1 MNYIFVDFEMETID
15 RCFKAERKVS
25 RMEIIE
31 IGAVMLNDA
40 HEEISSFKRYV
51 KPEYID
57 HISHK
62 ISELT
67 GINDE
72 TLRGKNHS
80 SKEIAEFAQWCNS
93 FGSDI
98 KVFAWSE
105 SDLKQLTGEI
115 NLKNIP
121 MTEELERVIEC
132 WGDLQLE
139 FDTSLYSDRQTSLT
153 NALASLG
160 IAFEGQAHDALN
172 DSRNTARLY
181 VEMVTSEDYRR
192 DVEFVKSCIYDENRS
207 SGVTLGDLFDFSKLF
222 QSA

>member
-15 RCFKAERKVS
+15 RCFKEERKVS

-31 IGAVMLNDA
+31 IGAVMLNDSY
-40 HEEISSFKRYV
+40 EEISSFKRYV

-57 HISHK
+57 HISPM
-62 ISELT
+62 ITNLT
-67 GINDE
+67 GISDV
-72 TLRGKNHS
+72 TLYGKNHS
-80 SKEIAEFAQWCNS
+80 SKEIAEFVQWCNS
-93 FGSDI
+93 YGSDI

-105 SDLKQLTGEI
+105 SDLKQLMGEI
-115 NLKNIP
+115 NLKHIP
-121 MTEELERVIEC
+121 MTDELEHVIDC

-160 IAFEGQAHDALN
+160 IAFEGQAHDALV

-181 VEMVTSEDYRR
+181 VEMATSEDYKR
-192 DVEFVKSCIYDENRS
+192 DVEFIKSCIYDENRG